1 MKKGVFGMK
10 QNIKRLLALGMAAVL
25 ALSLAAC
32 QGDGGEEEPSA
43 DPAAVSENQ
52 EETLDAAAPED
63 STGTDV
69 GGEQPEA
76 PSGQENID
84 PSGTPGQTEPQQS
97 GGGTPTQS
105 GGKTPAADAI
115 KTTTDKAYVLQLYK
129 DCLAN
134 VKSQKPGHVKKEYQA
149 ITNHNLGNTIGSVL
163 DLLETLDI
171 FKTEETA
178 DARETAKGDK
188 EQGRML
194 TCTLSDTSVIKSA
207 SCTKSGNYYKV
218 KIVTATA
225 VDPTSSSNFGKIM
238 KPLEHSEIDEYLEM
252 GIVKALAP
260 IDGYKLTYRD
270 CTIEF
275 TINAQKQFQ
284 SLSQTMPCDIQAWG
298 RIAFSSREQSD
309 PFKATLTNYVKF
321 SNFQW

>member
-52 EETLDAAAPED
+52 EETLDAATPED
-63 STGTDV
+63 STDTDV

-76 PSGQENID
+76 PSGQEGAD
-84 PSGTPGQTEPQQS
+84 PSSAPNQTEPQQS

-105 GGKTPAADAI
+105 GGKAPAADAI

-149 ITNHNLGNTIGSVL
+149 IPSNNIGGGFDTVLSVA
-163 DLLETLDI
+163 ETLGV
-171 FKTEETA
+171 FKDEASA
-178 DARETAKGDK
+178 DARETPKGDK

-194 TCTLSDTSVIKSA
+194 SCTLSNTNLIQSA
-207 SCTKSGNYYKV
+207 SCTKSGSNYKV
-218 KIVTATA
+218 KIVVKQA
-225 VDPTSSSNFGKIM
+225 VNAEPGSEFGKIM
-238 KPLEHSEIDEYLEM
+238 APLARADIDPYLSNPLVKPIASVDKYT
-252 GIVKALAP
+252 
-260 IDGYKLTYRD
+260 LTYRD

-275 TINAQKQFQ
+275 SMNSKKQFQ
-284 SLSQTMPCDIQAWG
+284 SLSQTMPCDIEVEG
-298 RIAFSSREQSD
+298 RILTKRGTAES
-309 PFKATLTNYVKF
+309 PLKATLINYVKF